1 MAENNEDKNTG
12 KYIDILNICA
22 NKENLDGSQNTNT
35 AEMKTQFTAE
45 EFNGIVRAL
54 QELYAATSTK
64 EFREIWLVNR
74 GDSAGSTSKSLTV
87 KKGDTVTLDF
97 SYIYRERIGFGNWTM
112 PGDSCHFTIK
122 YKKSGTAAD
131 AQVIYDSKTAGE
143 NGTEKPLVSG
153 VDFSLDITNYLSG
166 GKFEF
171 IVDMESTSKTTV
183 EDETVKLKRTFY
195 YYVTFTDMSLEFQND
210 DIWWTKAYEYK
221 TEQGANN
228 IIPLQFRVGGSGSR
242 RVVISVSGSGITSAT
257 YSARQVMVWLT
268 CHMMYHSLIVI
279 LS

>member
-171 IVDMESTSKTTV
+171 ISINFCICIAPK
-183 EDETVKLKRTFY
+183 
-195 YYVTFTDMSLEFQND
+195 
-210 DIWWTKAYEYK
+210 
-221 TEQGANN
+221 
-228 IIPLQFRVGGSGSR
+228 P
-242 RVVISVSGSGITSAT
+242 
-257 YSARQVMVWLT
+257 
-268 CHMMYHSLIVI
+268 
-279 LS
+279 